1 MISVVEALKIIYEKT
16 GLSRCENTDIA
27 SAYGKILA
35 ENVFSPIHMPPFRQ
49 SAMDG
54 FALKLNG
61 SSTYLIKGEVKAG
74 DNSNFSLNQGEAV
87 RIFTGAMVP
96 DDADAIVIR
105 EHVEVD
111 GAHVY
116 LNKVPAVEANIR
128 PMGEQVKKGD
138 AVLNK
143 GTKLNE
149 AGIGFLAGLGI
160 SEVNVFKTPVVTL
173 LITGNELQEP
183 GSFLQPGCI
192 YESNSVMLQ
201 AALRR
206 AGISRVNIVKI
217 KDTLDET
224 TKAIATQLSQADVL
238 LITGGI
244 SVGDYDF
251 VKEALEANSVKEAF
265 YKVNQKPGK
274 PLWFGTKDKK
284 LVFALPGNPAASLT
298 CFYVYVLPALQKL
311 SGDPGFGLQRSSA
324 QLTSEITNTTGKSLF
339 LKGKCEHGKISVLT
353 GQASSMLISF
363 AQSNALIYVPETVQ
377 EIKVNE
383 EVAYYDLNF

>member
-1 MISVVEALKIIYEKT
+1 MISVVEALKIIYKKT
-16 GLSRCENTDIA
+16 GLSRCEKTSIA

-35 ENVFSPIHMPPFRQ
+35 EDIFSPIHMPPFRQ

-74 DNSNFSLNQGEAV
+74 DHSSFSLSKGEAV

-96 DDADAIVIR
+96 NDANTIVIR
-105 EHVEVD
+105 EHVEDD
-111 GAHVY
+111 GVNVY
-116 LNKVPAVEANIR
+116 LNKVPAINANIR
-128 PMGEQVKKGD
+128 PVGEQVKMGD
-138 AVLNK
+138 AVLRK

-160 SEVNVFKTPVVTL
+160 SEVNVFKTPDVTL

-183 GSFLQPGCI
+183 GFFLKPCCI

-201 AALRR
+201 AALQR
-206 AGISRVNIVKI
+206 AGISPVNIVKI

-224 TKAIATQLSQADVL
+224 TKAIAIQLRQADVL

-274 PLWFGTKDKK
+274 PLWFGTKDNK

-311 SGDPGFGLQRSSA
+311 SGDSGFGLQRSSA

-353 GQASSMLISF
+353 GQASSMLLSF
-363 AQSNALIYVPETVQ
+363 AQSNALIYVPETV
-377 EIKVNE
+377 EKINANE